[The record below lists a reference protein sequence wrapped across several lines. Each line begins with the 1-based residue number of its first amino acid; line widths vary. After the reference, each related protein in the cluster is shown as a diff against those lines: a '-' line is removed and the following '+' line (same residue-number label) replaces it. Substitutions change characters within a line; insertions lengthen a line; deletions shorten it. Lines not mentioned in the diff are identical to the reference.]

1 MFKQTFLSAAIPYR
15 LPWATNFPDGIP
27 NGIGE
32 SSLYNGYLVT
42 TPRIYGEELDFVLG
56 LFAKREATAA
66 SPSTIS
72 IIGFTTRIYWPGWEL
87 LLWKFDGTNGEF
99 ISRSDPPGDINSGVL
114 HIDSV
119 VQGFDNSLWTSSN
132 LGEINEFD
140 PIGFSLL
147 QTFSAAHFGRSGTA
161 VPAVDKA
168 RDIVVMP
175 SEGVLNQISVYTL
188 STGEL
193 INTINVSDLVK
204 YICPVDGTRVFVLG
218 ENHLLNLVDYSTGEV
233 LMTALCPTPGGIAP
247 TAISWDL
254 FYRRLL
260 LFAPSANNTDG
271 SGTSQIHGYYP
282 VPLPT
287 QMMTPIPLEPLRK
300 GKVSPVL
307 TRMTGDVGEPVA
319 GQVMFSDTGD
329 ATMVNV
335 AGQAN
340 GQGYAINGILCTDA
354 GTTDVTVSAN
364 V

>member
-1 MFKQTFLSAAIPYR
+1 MFKQTFLSDALPYR
-15 LPWATNFPDGIP
+15 RPWATNFPDGIP

-32 SSLYNGYLVT
+32 SSLYNGYLIDS
-42 TPRIYGEELDFVLG
+42 PRIYGEELAANLTTIFTR
-56 LFAKREATAA
+56 REDTATTN
-66 SPSTIS
+66 STIS
-72 IIGFTTRIYWPGWEL
+72 VLCYMNMIYWPGWEIRL
-87 LLWKFDGTNGEF
+87 CRFDGTTGAF
-99 ISRSDPPGDINSGVL
+99 IDAIDIPWGAVA
-114 HIDSV
+114 V
-119 VQGFDNSLWTSSN
+119 AWTSSVIKGFDGSIWTSY
-132 LGEINEFD
+132 LTDIVEISED
-140 PIGFSLL
+140 LLTQL
-147 QTFSAAHFGRSGTA
+147 QTYTNTHFGRTA
-161 VPAVDKA
+161 CHVPVVDKA

-188 STGEL
+188 STGDL

-218 ENHLLNLVDYSTGEV
+218 ENNLLNLVDYSTGEV
-233 LMTALCPTPGGIAP
+233 LMTALCPTPGGISP
-247 TAISWDL
+247 QAITWDL
-254 FYRRLL
+254 VYRRLL
-260 LFAPSANNTDG
+260 LFTPTANNSDG

-300 GKVSPVL
+300 GKISPVL
-307 TRMTGDVGEPVA
+307 TRLTGDVGEPVA

-329 ATMVNV
+329 ASMVNV

-354 GTTDVTVSAN
+354 GTTEVTVSAT